1 MCLDGRARTFSQ
13 VLLLVADTNHSEKG
27 GPDNPSLFCLG
38 VQLRAQRH
46 LHFIF
51 HLMYFARATDAD
63 VGPNAVLRYSLI
75 GGNTQGHFV
84 IDSLS
89 GDVAV
94 VQPLD
99 FETVRSYRLVIRAQD
114 GGNPS
119 RSNTTQL
126 LVNVRDVNDNAPRF
140 YTSLFQE
147 SVIENVPVGHSI
159 VRVQAYDADDADN
172 AHITYRIVPLA
183 TVGQLPSASAS
194 DDDQLPFGIDP
205 DTGWIVTVRE
215 LDREE
220 NHHHEFEV
228 QSFPS
233 FYSSSSG
240 RNALKLPTV

>member
-1 MCLDGRARTFSQ
+1 M
-13 VLLLVADTNHSEKG
+13 
-27 GPDNPSLFCLG
+27 
-38 VQLRAQRH
+38 
-46 LHFIF
+46 
-51 HLMYFARATDAD
+51 
-63 VGPNAVLRYSLI
+63 
-75 GGNTQGHFV
+75 
-84 IDSLS
+84 
-89 GDVAV
+89 AV

-99 FETVRSYRLVIRAQD
+99 FELVRSYRLVIRAQD

-147 SVIENVPVGHSI
+147 SVIENVPIGHSI

-172 AHITYRIVPLA
+172 ARITYRIVPLVDQQA
-183 TVGQLPSASAS
+183 SLSASVGTQPS
-194 DDDQLPFGIDP
+194 IGDDEDQLPFGIDP

-228 QSFPS
+228 HYLKSFDGWPLPS
-233 FYSSSSG
+233 CI
-240 RNALKLPTV
+240 L